1 MIPSKIIY
9 LITNL
14 SKPIQNMK
22 KLINP
27 IISSVLTASL
37 ILGGSAAFA
46 GNEDRAGQAGATEL
60 LINPWTRS
68 SGWGG
73 INIANVRGLEAQFN
87 NVAGL
92 AFTKKTD
99 VHFSYTNW
107 LKGSDVTINSFG
119 LAQRV
124 GETGVLALGIMS
136 MSFGDIQITTN
147 DLPEGGIGNFKPQ
160 YFNLGL
166 SYAKSFSNSI
176 YGGITVRVISESA
189 SDVKAQGVAFDAGIQ
204 YVTGFNEAK
213 DNLKFGIS
221 LKNVGTPMK
230 FSGDG
235 LSFRGNPPVGTS
247 YQQTIQSRTEKF
259 ELPSLVNIGASY
271 DFKLAEMHRITAVGS
286 FTSNSFTYD
295 QFGIG
300 AEYSFKEMFSIRG
313 GYLMEKDMGDSE
325 NSLTSLSG
333 LNGGLSVDIPLGKGG
348 KKVGIDYS
356 YRATDFFDGSHGLG
370 IRLML

>member
-1 MIPSKIIY
+1 MKQ
-9 LITNL
+9 LI
-14 SKPIQNMK
+14 K
-22 KLINP
+22 P

-73 INIANVRGLEAQFN
+73 INIANVRGLESQFN

-99 VHFSYTNW
+99 VHFSYTDW
-107 LKGSDVTINSFG
+107 MKGSDVKINSFG
-119 LAQRV
+119 LAQKV
-124 GETGVLALGIMS
+124 GETGVLAIGIMS
-136 MSFGDIQITTN
+136 MSFGDILITTN
-147 DLPEGGIGNFKPQ
+147 DLPEGGIGSYKPQ

-166 SYAKSFSNSI
+166 SYAKSFSNAI
-176 YGGITVRVISESA
+176 YGGITVRVISESS

-230 FSGDG
+230 FTGDG
-235 LSFRGNPPVGTS
+235 LSFRGNPPVGT
-247 YQQTIQSRTEKF
+247 
-259 ELPSLVNIGASY
+259 
-271 DFKLAEMHRITAVGS
+271 
-286 FTSNSFTYD
+286 
-295 QFGIG
+295 
-300 AEYSFKEMFSIRG
+300 
-313 GYLMEKDMGDSE
+313 
-325 NSLTSLSG
+325 
-333 LNGGLSVDIPLGKGG
+333 
-348 KKVGIDYS
+348 
-356 YRATDFFDGSHGLG
+356 
-370 IRLML
+370 

>member
-1 MIPSKIIY
+1 MKQ
-9 LITNL
+9 LI
-14 SKPIQNMK
+14 KPI
-22 KLINP
+22 IT
-27 IISSVLTASL
+27 SVLTLSI
-37 ILGGSAAFA
+37 ILGSSAVFA

-73 INIANVRGLEAQFN
+73 MNFANVRGLESQFN

-92 AFTKKTD
+92 AFTKKTE
-99 VHFSYTNW
+99 VNFSHTNW
-107 LKGSDVTINSFG
+107 LKGSDVKINAFG
-119 LAQRV
+119 LSQKV

-147 DLPEGGIGNFKPQ
+147 DLPEGGIGTYKPQ
-160 YFNLGL
+160 FLNIGL

-176 YGGITVRVISESA
+176 YGGITVRIISESS

-204 YVTGFNEAK
+204 YVTGSNEAK

-247 YQQTIQSRTEKF
+247 YQQTIESRTEKF

-271 DFKLAEMHRITAVGS
+271 DFKLAELHKLTAVAS

-295 QFGIG
+295 QFGLG
-300 AEYSFKEMFSIRG
+300 VEYSFKELFSLRG
-313 GYLMEKDMGDSE
+313 GYLMEKDMNNTDR
-325 NSLTSLSG
+325 LTAFTG
-333 LNGGLSVDIPLGKGG
+333 LNGGVSLDIPLGKGG
-348 KKVGIDYS
+348 KKIGIDYS
-356 YRATDFFDGSHGLG
+356 YRSTEFYSGSHGLG
-370 IRLML
+370 VRLML

>member
-1 MIPSKIIY
+1 MKQ
-9 LITNL
+9 LI
-14 SKPIQNMK
+14 KPIVY
-22 KLINP
+22 
-27 IISSVLTASL
+27 SFLTATL
-37 ILGGSAAFA
+37 IFADYQGFA

-73 INIANVRGLEAQFN
+73 INVSHVKGMEAQFN

-99 VHFSYTNW
+99 IHFSYTDW
-107 LKGSDVTINSFG
+107 LKGADVKINSFG
-119 LAQRV
+119 LAQKV
-124 GETGVLALGIMS
+124 GETGVLALSVMS
-136 MSFGDIQITTN
+136 MNFGDIQITTTDN
-147 DLPEGGIGNFKPQ
+147 PEGGIGKFKPQ
-160 YFNLGL
+160 FINLGL

-176 YGGITVRVISESA
+176 YGGLTLRVISQSS

-213 DNLKFGIS
+213 DNLKFGIA

-230 FSGDG
+230 YSGDG
-235 LSFRGNPPVGTS
+235 LSFRGDPPVATT

-259 ELPSLVNIGASY
+259 ELPSLISIGAGY
-271 DFKLAEMHRITAVGS
+271 DWKAAEHHRVTFVGS

-300 AEYSFKEMFSIRG
+300 VEYSFKELFSLRG
-313 GYLMEKDMGDSE
+313 GYLTEQNIGNDEDR
-325 NSLTSLSG
+325 LTALSG
-333 LNGGLSVDIPLGKGG
+333 LNGGISVDIPLGKGG
-348 KKVGIDYS
+348 KKLGIDYS
-356 YRATDFFDGSHGLG
+356 YRSTEYFDGSHGLG
-370 IRLML
+370 LRLML